1 MMHFCQIIKL
11 TSKVTMNCGKAV
23 YPFRFYTYIHIYI
36 LGASGIADS
45 YFQIIVAGAGP
56 PVGMKYLW
64 ALCEVEKY
72 RGKARYRPA
81 QSFIVRIRTHRY
93 DQALQEG
100 GREPSDVMS
109 LRYADT
115 SLPYLMDRPSLCYE
129 EMLTRNTSKCACVLQ
144 EDFF

>member
-36 LGASGIADS
+36 GCERYCRLLFSN
-45 YFQIIVAGAGP
+45 YCCRGP

-64 ALCEVEKY
+64 ALCEGEKY

-115 SLPYLMDRPSLCYE
+115 SLPYLMDRPSLRYE
-129 EMLTRNTSKCACVLQ
+129 EMRMRNTSKCACVLQ